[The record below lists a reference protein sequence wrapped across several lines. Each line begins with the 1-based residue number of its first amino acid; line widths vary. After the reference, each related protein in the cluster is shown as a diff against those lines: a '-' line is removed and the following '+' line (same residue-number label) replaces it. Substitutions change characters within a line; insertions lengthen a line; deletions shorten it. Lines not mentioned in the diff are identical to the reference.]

1 MSDKV
6 ELIAAAQVNT
16 FAGPPSGI
24 QLKSNYGFKSSA
36 YSSPG
41 VYELTLDDKHDAHKL
56 VVNVTRNNTAA
67 GEIQASPIGTDDVN
81 RIQINNFN
89 NGIDAISGAL
99 TITAGD
105 SPFFITVWRVRS

>member
-6 ELIAAAQVNT
+6 ELIAAAQVNA

-24 QLKSNYGFKSSA
+24 QLKSNFGFKSSA

-56 VVNVTRNNTAA
+56 VINVTRNNTAA
-67 GEIQASPIGTDDVN
+67 GEIQASILGTGDVD
-81 RIQINNFN
+81 RIQVNNFDDT
-89 NGIDAISGAL
+89 DAA
-99 TITAGD
+99 AD